1 MPKASDDVVV
11 LRTWQ
16 KRLMIVVAIGAALH
30 SALLVLWLSP
40 TNPVRDAFGGN
51 NLAAYVDPYF
61 QQSWAD
67 LEPSAQYVDESF
79 RMRANV
85 EDLETGKNHVTRW
98 LDVTASEQAALRHAV
113 PQARV
118 HIIARRL
125 ATNLNGAMFSLSGEQ
140 RRLVTANYIQTP
152 ISTLERRLLDAGSDA
167 AAVQNYLAYDR
178 MAVRFATLYAD
189 ALWDGKI
196 LEVQY
201 LIGRRTVPAF
211 AERDQSKVG
220 DVRYSWFAF
229 GYRAASRGS
238 NEARAAFDSYLRK

>member
-1 MPKASDDVVV
+1 MPKAPDDFVV

-16 KRLMIVVAIGAALH
+16 KRLMIVVALAAALH

-67 LEPSAQYVDESF
+67 LEPSAQSVDESF
-79 RMRANV
+79 RIRANV
-85 EDLETGKNHVTRW
+85 QDLETGKQHVTRW

-118 HIIARRL
+118 HVIARRL
-125 ATNLNGAMFSLSGEQ
+125 ATNLNGAMFSLNRRQ
-140 RRLVTANYIQTP
+140 RQLVTVNYIQTP
-152 ISTLERRLLDAGSDA
+152 ISTLERRLIDAGSDA

-178 MAVRFATLYAD
+178 MAVRFASLYAD

-201 LIGRRTVPAF
+201 LVGRRTVPAF
-211 AERDQSKVG
+211 GERHQSKLAE
-220 DVRYSWFAF
+220 VRYSWFAF
-229 GYRAASRGS
+229 GYRAATRSS
-238 NEARAAFDSYLRK
+238 YEARTAFDSYLTK